1 MTAGADA
8 TDLALYRDPAL
19 LLDEGGVVIASNPEF
34 ERLILGKE
42 GRSAA
47 MFSIESLGTEV
58 AKAFEAAS
66 RGHFADTFTLIERR
80 DGISDWRITCVPAP
94 GGRVLLLLTSRATDI
109 AFFDPLTKLPNRRSA
124 LERLEHEWE
133 RWQRSR
139 RVPFGVALA
148 DIDHFKNVN
157 DTYGH
162 DTGDQVLRMVSE
174 AFTGALRGGDWVAR
188 WGGEEFLLLF
198 HDADRAGVLAG
209 AERCR
214 AEVER
219 EPWRS
224 PAGLSID
231 VTVSLG
237 AVTVDDSYAGEDSAA
252 AIEAMLANADL
263 LLYDAKHEGRNRC
276 IVQGAGERLAWS
288 GAEIDAALAAGDL
301 RAVAS
306 PVVDEKGAAAGRF
319 WRPKVKDLA
328 DRGASH
334 FFQSALRENRVDEAE
349 AKLLELA
356 REGIEKDPAAAEGI
370 AVVSCNNKVL
380 GRIGECPGFRQAI
393 ADFAATG
400 VRVLLAAKNLKD
412 PGRIQRELEEI
423 ADGVELCPWYD
434 GNSLEAFSLAEQYD
448 HIMLEHLSDAKPQ
461 AIDNFLRLLKDTSCQ
476 LIVSDTKKEGVKLP
490 HPNTLYH
497 YQ

>member
-1 MTAGADA
+1 
-8 TDLALYRDPAL
+8 
-19 LLDEGGVVIASNPEF
+19 
-34 ERLILGKE
+34 
-42 GRSAA
+42 
-47 MFSIESLGTEV
+47 MFSIETLGAEV
-58 AKAFEAAS
+58 LKAFEAAS
-66 RGHFADTFTLIERR
+66 QGHFADTFTLIERR
-80 DGISDWRITCVPAP
+80 DGVSDWRITCVPAP

-124 LERLEHEWE
+124 MERLEREWE

-139 RVPFGVALA
+139 RESFGIALA

-162 DTGDQVLRMVSE
+162 DTGDQVLQMVSD
-174 AFTGALRGGDWVAR
+174 AFASSLRSGDWVAR

-209 AERCR
+209 SERCR
-214 AEVER
+214 TEVER

-237 AVTVDDSYAGEDSAA
+237 AVTVDESYAGDDSAA
-252 AIEAMLANADL
+252 ALEAMLANADQ

-301 RAVAS
+301 RAAAS
-306 PVVDEKGAAAGRF
+306 PIVDERGAPAGQF
-319 WRPKVKDLA
+319 WRPKIKDLA

-334 FFQSALRENRVDEAE
+334 FFQSALRENRVDKAE
-349 AKLLELA
+349 AKLLELV
-356 REGIEKDPAAAEGI
+356 REGVVKYPAAGGI
-370 AVVSCNNKVL
+370 AVVSCNSSVL
-380 GRIGECPGFRQAI
+380 RRIGDCPGFRQAI
-393 ADFAATG
+393 ADLAATG
-400 VRVLLAAKNLKD
+400 VQVMLAAKNLAE
-412 PGRIQRELEEI
+412 PGRVQRELEKV

-448 HIMLEHLSDAKPQ
+448 HIMLEHLSDAKPK

-476 LIVSDTKKEGVKLP
+476 LIVSEAKKEGTKLP